1 MPLHSGFTC
10 PGLVEARVPSPSA
23 CSSEILLL
31 GQRTPLVLLVFI
43 LAGASLALPM
53 AAPLAAPLAAQEIQ
67 LIGELRPRHEQRS
80 PDFPSA
86 PAADVMMRTRLG
98 VAMGLSESLA
108 LRVVVQDVIAF
119 GGSGT
124 ESGWDPD
131 PDLFVGF
138 VEVSEFLGSGVAVR
152 AGRQEIS
159 LGNERLVSRNN
170 WGHRGQRFDA
180 VRLLGGRGAVS
191 ADLFSAR
198 LAGGS
203 GSRWLHGAHAAIPL
217 QADES
222 LHLYALHNREG
233 EESGTT
239 HYTGG
244 GHARVEAGG
253 VEWILEGYLQR
264 GERQG
269 VSVSAYQFASG
280 AARTFDRVRTQLLYE
295 HYSGDDGRGDR
306 LGSFDRL
313 RGSNHG
319 FHGYADLFTSLP
331 QNAGGRGLGDLNLSA
346 TMDLGFGTE
355 FQLKVHRFR
364 VVEPRDL
371 SSGRFGE
378 ELDLVLTHRPRS
390 GVTLEA
396 GLSRVWAGPALEEL
410 RGLERNLTFG
420 YAMVGLVF

>member
-1 MPLHSGFTC
+1 MPAHH
-10 PGLVEARVPSPSA
+10 PS
-23 CSSEILLL
+23 LL
-31 GQRTPLVLLVFI
+31 LLVFV
-43 LAGASLALPM
+43 LLGSSLAI
-53 AAPLAAPLAAQEIQ
+53 PLAAQEVQ

-80 PDFPSA
+80 PDFPAA
-86 PAADVMMRTRLG
+86 PAADVMMRSRLG

-124 ESGWDPD
+124 DSGWDPD

-138 VEVSEFLGSGVAVR
+138 VELSDLLGSGMAVR

-180 VRLLGGRGAVS
+180 VRLLRGGDAVS

-198 LAGGS
+198 VAGGAA
-203 GSRWLHGAHAAIPL
+203 GRWLHGAHAAIPMPG
-217 QADES
+217 DES
-222 LHLYALHNREG
+222 LHLYVLHDREG
-233 EESGTT
+233 GGSGRT
-239 HYTGG
+239 HVTGG
-244 GHARVEAGG
+244 GHARIEASG
-253 VEWILEGYLQR
+253 VQWILEGYLQR

-269 VSVSAYQFASG
+269 RSVSAYQFASG
-280 AARTFDRVRTQLLYE
+280 AARTFNRVRTQLLYE
-295 HYSGDDGRGDR
+295 HYSGEDGRADR

-331 QNAGGRGLGDLNLSA
+331 QNAGDRGLGDLNLSA

-355 FQLKVHRFR
+355 LQLKGHRFR
-364 VVEPRDL
+364 AVEQGDL

-378 ELDLVLTHRPRS
+378 ELDLVLTHRPRN

-396 GLSRVWAGPALEEL
+396 GLSRVWAGPALEEV

-420 YAMVGLVF
+420 YVMVGLIF

>member
-1 MPLHSGFTC
+1 
-10 PGLVEARVPSPSA
+10 
-23 CSSEILLL
+23 LL
-31 GQRTPLVLLVFI
+31 GQRAHLVLLAFV
-43 LAGASLALPM
+43 LVGASLAI
-53 AAPLAAPLAAQEIQ
+53 PLAAPLVAQDAR
-67 LIGELRPRHEQRS
+67 LIGELRPRYEERS

-108 LRVVVQDVIAF
+108 FRVVVQDVIGF
-119 GGSGT
+119 GGSGAD
-124 ESGWDPD
+124 SGWDPD

-138 VEVSEFLGSGVAVR
+138 MELSDLLGSGMAIR

-180 VRLLGGRGAVS
+180 VRLLRGGGAVS

-198 LAGGS
+198 LAGSGS
-203 GSRWLHGAHAAIPL
+203 GAGGSQWLHGIHAAIPV
-217 QADES
+217 QGDEP
-222 LHLYALHNREG
+222 LHLYALHDRRG
-233 EESGTT
+233 GGSRTA

-244 GHARVEAGG
+244 GHARVQAGG
-253 VEWILEGYLQR
+253 VGWILEGYLQR

-269 VSVSAYQFASG
+269 RSVSAYQFASG
-280 AARTFDRVRTQLLYE
+280 AARTFGRVRTRLLYE
-295 HYSGDDGRGDR
+295 HYSGEDGRGDR

-355 FQLKVHRFR
+355 VQLKGHRFR
-364 VVEPRDL
+364 AVEQEDL
-371 SSGRFGE
+371 ASGRFGE

-396 GLSRVWAGPALEEL
+396 GLSRVWTGPALEEL
-410 RGLERNLTFG
+410 RGLERDLTFG
-420 YAMVGLVF
+420 YVMVGLVF

>member
-1 MPLHSGFTC
+1 
-10 PGLVEARVPSPSA
+10 
-23 CSSEILLL
+23 LL
-31 GQRTPLVLLVFI
+31 GQRPPLLLPVLLI
-43 LAGASLALPM
+43 GSSLAISLP
-53 AAPLAAPLAAQEIQ
+53 APLATPLAAQDARI
-67 LIGELRPRHEQRS
+67 IGELRPRYEQRS

-86 PAADVMMRTRLG
+86 PAADVLMRTRLG

-108 LRVVVQDVIAF
+108 LRVMVQDVITF
-119 GGSGT
+119 GGSGAD
-124 ESGWDPD
+124 SGWDPD

-138 VEVSEFLGSGVAVR
+138 LELSDVLGPRVALR

-180 VRLLGGRGAVS
+180 VRVLWGGGTVS

-198 LAGGS
+198 VAGGS
-203 GSRWLHGAHAAIPL
+203 GSRWLHGAHAAIPM
-217 QADES
+217 QGDGS
-222 LHLYALHNREG
+222 LHLYGLHDREG
-233 EESGTT
+233 RGSGSA

-355 FQLKVHRFR
+355 LEVKGHRFR
-364 VVEPRDL
+364 AVEQGNL

-396 GLSRVWAGPALEEL
+396 GLSRVWAGPALGEL

-420 YAMVGLVF
+420 YAMVVVVF

>member
-1 MPLHSGFTC
+1 MPSLS
-10 PGLVEARVPSPSA
+10 ASP
-23 CSSEILLL
+23 L
-31 GQRTPLVLLVFI
+31 GDRLAWAAYPLVLVAVVLFGSSVAI
-43 LAGASLALPM
+43 
-53 AAPLAAPLAAQEIQ
+53 PLAAPLAAQEIQ

-98 VAMGLSESLA
+98 LVMGLSEALT

-138 VEVSEFLGSGVAVR
+138 AEVSEFLGSGAAVR
-152 AGRQEIS
+152 AGRQEIA

-180 VRLLGGRGAVS
+180 VRVLWGGDAVS

-198 LAGGS
+198 VAGRSPGS
-203 GSRWLHGAHAAIPL
+203 GGSRWLHGAHAAIPL

-233 EESGTT
+233 GESGTT

-253 VEWILEGYLQR
+253 VDWILEGYLQR

-269 VSVSAYQFASG
+269 RSVSAYQFASG
-280 AARTFDRVRTQLLYE
+280 AAHTFDRVRTQLLYE

-331 QNAGGRGLGDLNLSA
+331 QNAGGRGLGDLNVSA

-355 FQLKVHRFR
+355 LQLKGHRFR
-364 VVEPRDL
+364 AVEQEDL

-396 GLSRVWAGPALEEL
+396 GLSRVWTGPALEEL

-420 YAMVGLVF
+420 YVMVGVVF